1 MSAMSQPIFTYDM
14 DVLYE
19 YTLNLLGS
27 IWPLLAL
34 TIGISLAA
42 MIIGIIIRSFK
53 QFMEDKL

>member
-1 MSAMSQPIFTYDM
+1 MSQPIFTYDM

>member
-1 MSAMSQPIFTYDM
+1 MSQPIFTYDM

-19 YTLNLLGS
+19 HIVNLLGS

-42 MIIGIIIRSFK
+42 VVIGIIIRSFK
-53 QFMEDKL
+53 QFMEDKF

>member
-1 MSAMSQPIFTYDM
+1 MLAMSQPIFTYDM

-19 YTLNLLGS
+19 HIVNLLGS

-42 MIIGIIIRSFK
+42 VVIGIIIRSFK
-53 QFMEDKL
+53 QFMEDKF